1 MTPSRLFGVATAA
14 ALTIGLAA
22 PTVASA
28 QGNSP
33 ESNIV
38 ETVLAVSGSE
48 GFDRNARDYD
58 LLREALVA
66 TGLADAVAT
75 TDDITVFAPNDRA
88 FTLLARN
95 LGYRGFDEA
104 GVFGFL
110 AEFTGFES
118 ADEPGLLDD
127 VLLYHVLP
135 GEQTR
140 RELNRGPAVPTL
152 LGPDIEVVHN
162 FVRDGD
168 PNDPDAYISFPR
180 NVRASNGIIHTVN
193 RVLRPIDLER
203 PAPTKNIVEVVI
215 DASGD
220 VGTTDRNGH
229 DYDLLREALVATGL
243 ADAVATTDDI
253 TVIAPNDW
261 AFIRLARD
269 LGYTGWD
276 EAGALGFLIEAT
288 GFESAANP
296 GILADVLLYHV
307 APGAQ
312 TLNELR
318 FDRKV
323 ETLLEGATF
332 DVTFWRVIDNDRNDR
347 NPIFRRPSNIEA
359 TNGIVHTVNQVLR
372 PIDL

>member
-1 MTPSRLFGVATAA
+1 MTPTRLIGVAAA
-14 ALTIGLAA
+14 AAVTVGLAA
-22 PTVASA
+22 PIVASA

-33 ESNIV
+33 SSNIV
-38 ETVLAVSGSE
+38 ETVLDVSGSE
-48 GFDRNARDYD
+48 GFDRNGRDYD
-58 LLREALVA
+58 LLRDALLA

-88 FTLLARN
+88 FILLARD
-95 LGYRGFDEA
+95 LGHRGFDEA
-104 GVFGFL
+104 GALAFL
-110 AEFTGFES
+110 VDFTGFES
-118 ADEPGLLDD
+118 AANPGLLDD

-135 GEQTR
+135 GAQTR

-152 LGPDIEVVHN
+152 LGPEIEVVHN
-162 FVRDGD
+162 FVVDGD

-203 PAPTKNIVEVVI
+203 PAPSKNIVEIVI
-215 DASGD
+215 DASGAE
-220 VGTTDRNGH
+220 GTDRDGH

-253 TVIAPNDW
+253 TVFAPNDW

-269 LGYTGWD
+269 LGYPGWD

-288 GFESAANP
+288 GFESAEQP
-296 GILADVLLYHV
+296 GILDDVLLYHV

-318 FDRKV
+318 FDRDV
-323 ETLLEGATF
+323 ETLLDGATF
-332 DVTFWRVIDNDRNDR
+332 DVTYWRVIDNDRDDANA
-347 NPIFRRPSNIEA
+347 IFRRPSNIEA
-359 TNGIVHTVNQVLR
+359 SNGIVHTVNQVLR

>member
-1 MTPSRLFGVATAA
+1 MTPTRLIGVATAA
-14 ALTIGLAA
+14 AVTVGLAA
-22 PTVASA
+22 PIVASA

-33 ESNIV
+33 SSNIV
-38 ETVLAVSGSE
+38 ETVLDVSGSE
-48 GFDRNARDYD
+48 GFDRNGRDYD
-58 LLREALVA
+58 LLRDALLA

-88 FTLLARN
+88 FILLARD

-104 GVFGFL
+104 GALAFL
-110 AEFTGFES
+110 VDFTGFES
-118 ADEPGLLDD
+118 AANPGLLDD

-135 GEQTR
+135 GAQTR

-152 LGPDIEVVHN
+152 LGPEIEVVHN
-162 FVRDGD
+162 FVVDGD

-203 PAPTKNIVEVVI
+203 PAPSKNIVEIVI
-215 DASGD
+215 DASGAE
-220 VGTTDRNGH
+220 GTDRDGH

-253 TVIAPNDW
+253 TVFAPNDW

-269 LGYTGWD
+269 LGYPGWD

-288 GFESAANP
+288 GFESAEQP
-296 GILADVLLYHV
+296 GILDDVLLYHV

-318 FDRKV
+318 FDRDV
-323 ETLLEGATF
+323 ETLLDGATF
-332 DVTFWRVIDNDRNDR
+332 DVTYWRVIDNDRDDTNA
-347 NPIFRRPSNIEA
+347 IFRRPSNIEA
-359 TNGIVHTVNQVLR
+359 SNGIVHTVNQVLR

>member
-1 MTPSRLFGVATAA
+1 MTPTRLLGVATAA
-14 ALTIGLAA
+14 ALSIGLAA
-22 PTVASA
+22 PTVANA
-28 QGNSP
+28 TGGSP
-33 ESNIV
+33 RSNIV
-38 ETVLAVSGSE
+38 ETVLDVSGSE
-48 GFDRNARDYD
+48 GFDRNGRDYD
-58 LLREALVA
+58 LLREALLA

-88 FTLLARN
+88 FILLARN

-104 GVFGFL
+104 GAFGFL

-118 ADEPGLLDD
+118 AENPGLLDD

-135 GEQTR
+135 GEQSR
-140 RELNRGPAVPTL
+140 RQLNRGGPATTL

-162 FVRDGD
+162 FVIDGD
-168 PNDPDAYISFPR
+168 PNDPNAYISFPR
-180 NVRASNGIIHTVN
+180 NVQASNGIIHTVN
-193 RVLRPIDLER
+193 RVLRPIDLEQ
-203 PAPTKNIVEVVI
+203 APPSKNIVEVVL
-215 DASGD
+215 DASGTE
-220 VGTTDRNGH
+220 GTDRNGH

-243 ADAVATTDDI
+243 ADAVASTDDI
-253 TVIAPNDW
+253 TVLAPNDW

-269 LGYTGWD
+269 LGYAGWD

-288 GFESAANP
+288 GFESAERP

-312 TLNELR
+312 ELNELR
-318 FDRKV
+318 FDRDV
-323 ETLLEGATF
+323 ETLLEGKTF